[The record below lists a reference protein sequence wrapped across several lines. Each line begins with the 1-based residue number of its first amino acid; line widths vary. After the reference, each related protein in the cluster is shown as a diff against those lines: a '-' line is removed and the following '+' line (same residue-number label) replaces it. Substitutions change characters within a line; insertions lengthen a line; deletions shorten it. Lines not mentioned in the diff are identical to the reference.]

1 MSLSLPATWS
11 AGTTLLA
18 LAALV
23 LPVALGLSLMRA
35 VRRRQRGDE
44 RDRTRRLGARMRAHL
59 RGRGSAPALAEA
71 AASATEVEFWGA
83 LESRLPRLTRGER
96 RRLGRLFERGRHLTS
111 ERRALLVESP
121 LRRELAARR
130 LGLLPGPRARRALRS
145 AFASTPEVVAYA
157 AARSLARDG
166 DARTLDWLLGRSG
179 LLPRRNARQW
189 SALLRAFGRRALPRL
204 AEAIAE
210 GLEDVRVLRAGV
222 ETLGHQRHSAAAP
235 AIERLL
241 LHAEPDV
248 RVAAAKAL
256 GRMAA
261 EPCSNALLLALKD
274 PEWAVRA
281 QAAWA
286 LGRIGREEAVPSL
299 AACLTDRAWWVRRHA
314 AYALAALGRRG
325 ADVLRLA
332 AHGSADRYARD
343 IADEALRS
351 LQHLA

>member
-1 MSLSLPATWS
+1 MSLTPPATWS
-11 AGTTLLA
+11 AGAAILGILA
-18 LAALV
+18 LA
-23 LPVALGLSLMRA
+23 LPVALGLALMRA

-59 RGRGSAPALAEA
+59 RGRLPALALAGLGGSASEA
-71 AASATEVEFWGA
+71 EFWGA
-83 LESRLPRLTRGER
+83 LESPLPRLTRAER
-96 RRLGRLFERGRHLTS
+96 RRLGRLFERGRHVAA
-111 ERRALLVESP
+111 ERKALLVDSP

-130 LGLLPGPRARRALRS
+130 LGLLPCPRSRRALRS
-145 AFASTPEVVAYA
+145 AFAAAPEVVAHA
-157 AARSLARDG
+157 AARSLAHDG

-179 LLPRRNARQW
+179 LLPHRTARQW

-204 AEAIAE
+204 ADAVAGEIP
-210 GLEDVRVLRAGV
+210 DVRVLRAAI
-222 ETLGHQRHSAAAP
+222 ETLGYQRHATAAP

-241 LHAEPDV
+241 PHADVEV
-248 RVAAAKAL
+248 RVAAARAL
-256 GRMAA
+256 GRLHAA
-261 EPCSNALLLALKD
+261 PCSDALLVALRD

-286 LGRIGREEAVPSL
+286 LGRIGRDEAVPSL
-299 AACLTDRAWWVRRHA
+299 ATCLTDRAWWVRRHA

-325 ADVLRLA
+325 ADVLRVA

-351 LQHLA
+351 LPRQA